1 VKNGIKGF
9 DMQAALRKYV
19 LLIMMF
25 ALTLCMLM
33 VNKNFATVGNAV
45 NILRNISVQGVMACG
60 MTLVLISGEID
71 LSFGSTAGL
80 SGLIVAMTCDFLS
93 KRNVMSVEWAGIIGM
108 LFAFVVAAGIGALNA
123 YWITAWKMPTMVATL
138 AMQFV
143 IYGVAGSLS
152 KGWPFYTLP
161 SWFQVFGTKKVGDVP
176 ICVFIFLGIFALFF
190 VVLNQ
195 MKLGRMIYA
204 VGGNAE
210 AARLSGIN
218 VRKIKY
224 IVMISNHLCAAF
236 AGMIITSQIMSAS
249 ATMGRGLELTVIAS
263 VVIGGIGVGGGK
275 GNIAGTLMGLLF
287 LGLIMNAMTLA
298 NMSEYPQYI
307 VRGALIL
314 FAIMLNVLQ
323 GRPRRRKVKAQ
334 EGGGNTAGE

>member
-1 VKNGIKGF
+1 MRNGIKEF
-9 DMQAALRKYV
+9 DVRTVLHKYV
-19 LLIMMF
+19 LIVMMLV
-25 ALTLCMLM
+25 LTFGMLM
-33 VNKNFATVGNAV
+33 VNKNFATIGNAV

-93 KRNVMSVEWAGIIGM
+93 KSNIMSVEWAGIIGI
-108 LFAFVVAAGIGALNA
+108 LIAFVVAAGIGALNA
-123 YWITAWKMPTMVATL
+123 YWITVWKMPTMIATL

-152 KGWPFYTLP
+152 KGWPIYTLP
-161 SWFQVFGTKKVGDVP
+161 SWFHVFGTKKLGDVP
-176 ICVFIFLGIFALFF
+176 ICVFIFMGIFAIFYVF
-190 VVLNQ
+190 LNH
-195 MKLGRMIYA
+195 MKLGRMVYA

-210 AARLSGIN
+210 SARLSGIN
-218 VRKIKY
+218 VNKVKY
-224 IVMISNHLCAAF
+224 IVMISNQLCAAF
-236 AGMIITSQIMSAS
+236 AGMIITSQIMSAA
-249 ATMGRGLELTVIAS
+249 ATMGRGQELTVIAS

-275 GNIAGTLMGLLF
+275 GNISGTLMGLLF

-314 FAIMLNVLQ
+314 FAIVLNMLQ
-323 GRPRRRKVKAQ
+323 GKPRYLKMKKL
-334 EGGGNTAGE
+334 